1 MKCFNVLFVLGAV
14 IGTVVCSM
22 FNIEEPIR
30 EPMREP
36 REENPRFTPYSRP
49 SNTNRNNKNKVNK
62 SKSTKLYLN
71 FLLIFIIN
79 TIFFLFIDEPCELS
93 KCSIC
98 LESFKASIVLLPCS
112 HMCFCDDC
120 FEKVKKKRVSSC
132 PICRQNIEDF
142 MDVYPS

>member
-1 MKCFNVLFVLGAV
+1 MPPNSVVKTSLIVGGLTFLGFMAGGRLGSMFGAV

-62 SKSTKLYLN
+62 SKN
-71 FLLIFIIN
+71 
-79 TIFFLFIDEPCELS
+79 EPCELS